1 LPQYVPSPGLPDFCL
16 VQKIGKNG
24 AKWPQKYQIAIE
36 YTKIAI
42 KYTKIFHPEAFH
54 NIQKWTFLVLK
65 YTIWQP

>member
-1 LPQYVPSPGLPDFCL
+1 

-65 YTIWQP
+65 IPSGNPDLVTHNACKMLAIL